1 MPLLKTTVTVI
12 LWHVYSVMRVMISVM
27 ISSSRHQNLAHD
39 INPYLGSKLML
50 EKTFKKN
57 R

>member
-12 LWHVYSVMRVMISVM
+12 LWHVYSVKRVMISVM
-27 ISSSRHQNLAHD
+27 ISSSRHRNLAHD
-39 INPYLGSKLML
+39 TNPYLGSKLML